1 MHNAVCLLS
10 TIFSHFT
17 HILFHLSSIFS
28 CQCDSS
34 NICIATGTNPVRP
47 TSAIEDSQIRICL
60 TSNDDEIQDI
70 TFLQITQT
78 DSDGNQSTTKPEILF
93 SASPID
99 PSLTVITLPD
109 TDFAHGVS
117 SATLFGQLSLKDAEE
132 SFQLDLELSM
142 NLNTESAV
150 PSTDESSPTTD
161 DTSPTPS
168 SRSLSQSTD
177 YIHHITLAFGGIIMA
192 IGGYLLAN

>member
-1 MHNAVCLLS
+1 MLFAYYQPY
-10 TIFSHFT
+10 SHPS
-17 HILFHLSSIFS
+17 HYILFHLSSIFS

-34 NICIATGTNPVRP
+34 NICIATGTNPVGP

-70 TFLQITQT
+70 TFLQLTQT
-78 DSDGNQSTTKPEILF
+78 DSDGIESTTKPEILF
-93 SASPID
+93 SASPDD

-109 TDFAHGVS
+109 TDFVQGVS
-117 SATLFGQLSLKDAEE
+117 SATLFGQFSLKDAQE

-142 NLNTESAV
+142 DLNTESAV
-150 PSTDESSPTTD
+150 PSTDESTPTTD

-177 YIHHITLAFGGIIMA
+177 YTHHITLAFGGIIMT